1 MQRNYLD
8 FDRNNYYAP
17 VSWLV
22 CTDDI
27 AARAISAY
35 ACQVDSDVIDAQGRY
50 HEGYVEVSNGQV
62 IIVKLDGKTIYSPQV
77 NPCRTLA
84 PCCV

>member
-8 FDRNNYYAP
+8 FDTNNYYAP

-27 AARAISAY
+27 AARAISNHIKSWMVY
-35 ACQVDSDVIDAQGRY
+35 PTHKHKC
-50 HEGYVEVSNGQV
+50 
-62 IIVKLDGKTIYSPQV
+62 IYEIAFDFLNS
-77 NPCRTLA
+77 RTS
-84 PCCV
+84 